1 MENVLTKDKLSE
13 VISLIKGKDLTE
25 DVASIDNAI
34 KGVNLKDEDR
44 PKFISWIYGQYKQ
57 LEKTRNS
64 VQKLLEEKQREEEQK
79 NIDEVSK
86 KQSFISVDIKNA
98 LSRIDGLEKTI
109 ETLKA
114 ELEDKTKSIKEEL
127 NEGKI
132 KEVLNSRDKRNVFN
146 TNLEFP
152 ALRDYKTVN
161 YDYESK
167 TWKVSEGQVTEDE
180 KLLSEYIKSIHSQ
193 NNPNADAIKKDMVAS
208 AFDYFGRAGY
218 KTQISDGAGGLGGN
232 TVYTPIMD
240 EIQALTT
247 NMSMM
252 MSKVQQVMIL
262 QNEFVIP
269 TLSGTV
275 SHYINVQGTTLP
287 EVTLAFLENRVKL
300 ERQGFY
306 IAISNTFLEQRGLNV
321 TPIITRLMASSLHE
335 RYDQS
340 LIKGTSVAPSTEA
353 SPTAI
358 GGIFQS
364 LTSSTRVLPST
375 PVTLFNMSPSNLITM
390 DNILS
395 EKVDKMRVCWIG
407 TKRVQNAFSLM
418 QIGDRGIFTELAT
431 SKMGAEV
438 YPYGYPFVI
447 NEYTG
452 STYTDNLAD
461 FQGGVGAGARTALYL
476 ADLSKTY
483 MCMGQEMAIE
493 TSRDVNFTQD
503 ETVFRITGR
512 YGVKTVDFPAT
523 TVNDA
528 LDDGVAPRSVNCAL
542 EITV

>member
-1 MENVLTKDKLSE
+1 M
-13 VISLIKGKDLTE
+13 TE
-25 DVASIDNAI
+25 DVETIQSA
-34 KGVNLKDEDR
+34 LKDFDF
-44 PKFISWIYGQYKQ
+44 KGN
-57 LEKTRNS
+57 EKHKVIGWVYSKYQEAKEVADTVS
-64 VQKLLEEKQREEEQK
+64 KLLEKEQSEKK
-79 NIDEVSK
+79 LNEVQK
-86 KQSFISVDIKNA
+86 KQGFNEMDIKNA
-98 LSRIDGLEKTI
+98 LARIDELEKKI
-109 ETLKA
+109 DGVKS
-114 ELEDKTKSIKEEL
+114 DVDSKTKAIEE
-127 NEGKI
+127 GISQSKI
-132 KEVLNSRDKRNVFN
+132 KEVLENRDKRQIFN
-146 TNLEFP
+146 TNTVYP

-161 YDYESK
+161 YDYASK
-167 TWKVSEGQVTEDE
+167 KWVITKAPITEDE
-180 KLLSEYIKSIHSQ
+180 KLFSEYFRNLGLGNKSEA
-193 NNPNADAIKKDMVAS
+193 NAIKKDMDGS
-208 AFDYFGRAGY
+208 AQDYFERAGY

-247 NMSMM
+247 SMSMM
-252 MSKVQQVMIL
+252 MSKVEQVSVL

-269 TLSGTV
+269 TLSGTM
-275 SHYINVQGTTLP
+275 SSYINVQGTTLP
-287 EVTLAFLENRVKL
+287 EVTLAFLENTVRL
-300 ERQGFY
+300 DRQGFY
-306 IAISNTFLEQRGLNV
+306 IAISNTFLEQRGVNV
-321 TPIITRLMASSLHE
+321 TPMITKQMASSLHE

-340 LIKGTSVAPSTEA
+340 LIKGTAVAPSTEA

-364 LTSSTRVLPST
+364 LTSSTRVLPNT

-431 SKMGAEV
+431 SKMGAEI
-438 YPYGYPFVI
+438 YPYGYQFVI

-503 ETVFRITGR
+503 ETVFRVTAR
-512 YGVKTVDFPAT
+512 YGCKTLDFPAT
-523 TVNDA
+523 TTNDA